1 MVGPTRYM
9 LVVQHASG
17 CDFSGRHFVAATG
30 FNSPQTVDGNLEIV
44 GPAILATVRAFVA
57 GN

>member
-1 MVGPTRYM
+1 M